1 MTYAIVRS
9 GADSLVGDEPGLN
22 RWELKAD
29 RGPPSNDG
37 DLNEFDLFRRLP
49 FAARGAIP
57 LEERLAGQHWRP
69 GARRADYSSGAARR
83 GHCAKGGRGPGLP
96 WPRRRRRSASLSD
109 RRLTQGA

>member
-37 DLNEFDLFRRLP
+37 DLNES
-49 FAARGAIP
+49 IS
-57 LEERLAGQHWRP
+57 LAT
-69 GARRADYSSGAARR
+69 SV
-83 GHCAKGGRGPGLP
+83 CC
-96 WPRRRRRSASLSD
+96 PRRDPS
-109 RRLTQGA
+109 